1 MAEYISDIKTI
12 PYSDQYVFSVLSD
25 LRKLDLIKD
34 KIPQDKIKDF
44 SYDQDSCTV
53 TVDPIGKV
61 RFVIV
66 EREPNSTIKFEAEQ
80 LPFKLNLWIQLKQS
94 TTEETKMKL
103 TVKADINAFLKPM
116 ISKPL
121 QNGLDKMAETLATIP
136 YGDLAGK

>member
-1 MAEYISDIKTI
+1 MAEYISDVKTI
-12 PYSDQYVFSVLSD
+12 PYSDLEIFTVLSD

-94 TTEETKMKL
+94 ATEETKMKL

-121 QNGLDKMAETLATIP
+121 QNGLDKMAETLAAIP
-136 YGDLAGK
+136 YGDLAEK